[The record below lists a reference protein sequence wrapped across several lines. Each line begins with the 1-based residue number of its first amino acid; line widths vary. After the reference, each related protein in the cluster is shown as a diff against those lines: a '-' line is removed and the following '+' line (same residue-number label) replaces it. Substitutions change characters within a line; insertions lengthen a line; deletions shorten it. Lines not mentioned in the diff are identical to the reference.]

1 VLEFLGRDMI
11 RKLLLASAAVAL
23 ATIPQTSS
31 AAPAKKSAAA
41 SATLSASNP
50 FAKPSSLPF
59 GTPDFSKIKDS
70 DYLPALLAGM
80 AQQKREVLAI
90 ANSPAPPTFGNTV
103 VAMERSGQ
111 LLHRAQNAFDAV
123 NGANTNDVL
132 QATDSKTA
140 PLLAAHNDFINLNAK
155 LFQRFKTLHDNQ
167 ASLNLDPEQAKLLDY
182 YYKRFVHAGAELP
195 AAKQVQLKAINQR
208 LSTLQTDF
216 TQHLLAATKAGAL
229 HVENAAA
236 LAGLSPEQLA
246 TAQKAAKDRGL
257 SGYVIPLQNTTQQ
270 PLLDSL
276 TSHDTRQ
283 KLFEASL
290 DRAEHGGA
298 NDTRAIISEMA
309 QLRAE
314 KAALFGADNW
324 ADYTLYDR
332 MAKNRATAVGFLDRL
347 APAVSAKQRQEAADI
362 RALAASQGAN
372 FTPTAADWNFYADQI
387 RKQRYAL
394 NNDELKP
401 YFEFNKVLT
410 DGVFYAAN
418 QLYGLTFT
426 ERHDIPTWSP
436 DMRVFEVHDT
446 DGKPLALFMIDPW
459 KRDNKGGGA
468 WMSNLVEQ
476 SKLVGTKPVIYNV
489 ENFTKPAP
497 GQPLLISWDDVNTMF
512 HEFGHALH
520 GMFAD
525 QTYPTLSGT
534 NVARD
539 FVEFPSQFNE
549 NWALDPKI
557 LPHYAVHYQTGQP
570 IPQELVDKIK
580 RSRTFNQGYDLGETL
595 EAARLDL
602 DWHSLP
608 GDAPRQDVDKFE
620 AQALATSGFDTADV
634 PPRYRS
640 SYFAHIWGSGYSAG
654 YYSYP
659 WTRMLAQDAFRWFET
674 HGGLTRENGQRFRD
688 MVLSRGNTLDLAEM
702 YRAFVGHDPDV
713 EPMIE
718 FYGLNSGAAATSGAP
733 AAVPPPAAAAP
744 TTQPQPQPKKGER
757 GR

>member
-1 VLEFLGRDMI
+1 MI

-182 YYKRFVHAGAELP
+182 YYKKFVHAGAELP
-195 AAKQVQLKAINQR
+195 AAKQVELKAINQR

-216 TQHLLAATKAGAL
+216 TQKLLAATKAGAL
-229 HVENAAA
+229 HVEDPAA

-276 TSHDTRQ
+276 TSHDTREN
-283 KLFEASL
+283 LFEASL

-298 NDTRAIISEMA
+298 NDTRAVISEMA

-418 QLYGLTFT
+418 QLYGITFT

-436 DMRVFEVHDT
+436 DMRVFEVHDV

-476 SKLVGTKPVIYNV
+476 SKLLAAKPVIYNV

-608 GDAPRQDVDKFE
+608 GNAPREDVDKFE
-620 AQALATSGFDTADV
+620 AHALATSGFDTADV

-640 SYFAHIWGSGYSAG
+640 SYFAHIWGGGYSAG

-718 FYGLNSGAAATSGAP
+718 FYGLNGGAAATPAAP
-733 AAVPPPAAAAP
+733 ATAPVAAP
-744 TTQPQPQPKKGER
+744 ATPAPAPKKGER